1 MLSWIK
7 HSTFIRKTHRKAFN
21 VNARFIN
28 FVAMHA
34 GRAKTSVKEEHKNRP
49 LVVVTVAFNHVGL
62 IEKQI
67 ELLRQNLTDEG
78 FLHVVADNSPDK
90 SCRRQIEQLCQEQ
103 HVVYV
108 SVPPIIERCCW
119 HRVFYGGIS
128 HGGALNW
135 LYYHYLREL
144 SPQRLALLDHDVF
157 PLAPTSLCQSLGQRP
172 FYGVKRIMEHGWYL
186 WPGWCLFSFDF
197 LLKHQPDFL
206 PIYVSDSYLDAG
218 GNNFFRLF
226 QSFSP
231 MKTEFPMVKTH
242 RIKKT
247 KGLTR
252 HDEIYHGDCIQ
263 IIEGKWVHI
272 INGSNCAHIPGKEK
286 VVQKLLDNLDRLQ
299 PYTS

>member
-1 MLSWIK
+1 MTKWFD
-7 HSTFIRKTHRKAFN
+7 TN
-21 VNARFIN
+21 
-28 FVAMHA
+28 
-34 GRAKTSVKEEHKNRP
+34 
-49 LVVVTVAFNHVGL
+49 
-62 IEKQI
+62 
-67 ELLRQNLTDEG
+67 
-78 FLHVVADNSPDK
+78 
-90 SCRRQIEQLCQEQ
+90 
-103 HVVYV
+103 
-108 SVPPIIERCCW
+108 
-119 HRVFYGGIS
+119 
-128 HGGALNW
+128 
-135 LYYHYLREL
+135 YHYLVPEFSSHTSFSLASEQLFAEVAQAQALGHPVKAVLLGPL
-144 SPQRLALLDHDVF
+144 SFLWLGKEKEAGFQRLALLDHDVF

-226 QSFSP
+226 QSLSP
-231 MKTEFPMVKTH
+231 MNTEFPMVKTH